1 MSAGRHPWATFSPLS
16 VACEC
21 RAAPLGGNS
30 GRIRGPKGAAFCFD
44 EIISCLSGVKNRG
57 IFVSLC
63 GNVTN

>member
-1 MSAGRHPWATFSPLS
+1 MPLS
-16 VACEC
+16 VAYEC
-21 RAAPLGGNS
+21 RAAPLDGNS